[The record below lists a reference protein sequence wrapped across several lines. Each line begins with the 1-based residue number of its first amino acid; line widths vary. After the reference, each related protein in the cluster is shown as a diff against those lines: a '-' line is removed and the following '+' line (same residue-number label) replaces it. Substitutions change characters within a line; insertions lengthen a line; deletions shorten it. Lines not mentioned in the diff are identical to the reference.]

1 MRPSNERGFSS
12 VLIDE
17 TDDAQL
23 SPQQKELNRRYTDSL
38 LLCLKRYTR
47 TREDHDTIKSSN
59 KFVEMEQGCQEETDT
74 RDETIRM
81 LCEEVLQLE
90 GHCQEENDRKD
101 ETIRKLSG
109 RVMKLEQHYQEEN
122 DRKDRTIRKLS
133 EQLECCY
140 QEQTRMKT
148 DFQTIQDASEC
159 CQKQM
164 SRLETDVRANQAAI
178 QKLSK
183 KLLEL
188 EQRYQEWIS
197 KLERDL
203 LESQADAQR
212 YRVEEAENAISVE
225 DKRMRMLM
233 MTNLLSSFSQ
243 KQAGPCVPQTQTYE
257 GSQQT
262 KRDRVGPMRVYTD
275 GEQTGSELLVKKENT
290 NPQDVERDGNDTG
303 SRKMDDAV
311 QSSQSKSERKQE
323 FVKKHR
329 QYDSVE
335 KKPESGIG
343 SSS

>member
-1 MRPSNERGFSS
+1 
-12 VLIDE
+12 
-17 TDDAQL
+17 
-23 SPQQKELNRRYTDSL
+23 
-38 LLCLKRYTR
+38 
-47 TREDHDTIKSSN
+47 
-59 KFVEMEQGCQEETDT
+59 
-74 RDETIRM
+74 
-81 LCEEVLQLE
+81 
-90 GHCQEENDRKD
+90 
-101 ETIRKLSG
+101 
-109 RVMKLEQHYQEEN
+109 
-122 DRKDRTIRKLS
+122 
-133 EQLECCY
+133 LECCY

-212 YRVEEAENAISVE
+212 YRVEAENAISVE

-243 KQAGPCVPQTQTYE
+243 KQAGPCVPQTQTGTIYK

-262 KRDRVGPMRVYTD
+262 KRNRVGTMREYND

-311 QSSQSKSERKQE
+311 Q
-323 FVKKHR
+323 
-329 QYDSVE
+329 
-335 KKPESGIG
+335 
-343 SSS
+343 